1 MSGSPTSKP
10 TLPPPVDAYRL
21 QGSAAHL
28 LNHLCFLGEGRLI
41 LRQDGL
47 SLAKLTPFG
56 LCVADGRSG
65 WHLLRDAI
73 SGLETDLQ
81 HTRFIYILPDPDD
94 GVPVFAT
101 AGANGAIDLSVRL
114 EEHDWHSRTIRAV
127 LEHGQAIRIDA
138 REGRRLG
145 AGAWLDDWKTNTPAS
160 EGSPRWDILA
170 ALDGCRCLEVELHSA
185 LHRCAAAF
193 RPAFLDSD
201 GPILRIADT
210 TRRHVVFVDSS
221 TPGFRWQSLTPGHL
235 GIRIASPREMRL
247 PAA

>member
-1 MSGSPTSKP
+1 MSGSPAPILRS
-10 TLPPPVDAYRL
+10 PVDAYRL

-28 LNHLCFLGEGRLI
+28 LNHLCFFGECRLV

-47 SLAKLTPFG
+47 SLAKLTSFG
-56 LCVADGRSG
+56 LCVADGRAG

-81 HTRFIYILPDPDD
+81 VTRFVYLLPDPDD

-114 EEHDWHSRTIRAV
+114 EELCWDSRAIRAV
-127 LEHGQAIRIDA
+127 LEHCQAIRIDA

-145 AGAWLDDWKTNTPAS
+145 AGAWLDDWKTSAAAEGKAS
-160 EGSPRWDILA
+160 WDVVS
-170 ALDGCRCLEVELHSA
+170 ALDGCRCLEVELRSG

-201 GPILRIADT
+201 GPVLRIADA
-210 TRRHVVFVDSS
+210 TRRHVVFVDSGAA
-221 TPGFRWQSLTPGHL
+221 GFRWESLAPGHVRMRVT
-235 GIRIASPREMRL
+235 GVREMRL

>member
-1 MSGSPTSKP
+1 MSGSPT
-10 TLPPPVDAYRL
+10 LHPPVDAYRL

-28 LNHLCFLGEGRLI
+28 LNHLCCLGEGRLI

-81 HTRFIYILPDPDD
+81 VTRFIYLLPDPDD

-101 AGANGAIDLSVRL
+101 TGASGAIDLSVRL
-114 EEHDWHSRTIRAV
+114 EELSWNSRTIRAV
-127 LEHGQAIRIDA
+127 LDHCQAIRIDA
-138 REGRRLG
+138 REGRGLG
-145 AGAWLDDWKTNTPAS
+145 AGAWLDDWKTSRPTI
-160 EGSPRWDILA
+160 EGATRWELLA
-170 ALDGCRCLEVELHSA
+170 ALADCRCLEVELRSG

-201 GPILRIADT
+201 GPVLRIADA
-210 TRRHVVFVDSS
+210 TRRHVVFVDSAAA
-221 TPGFRWQSLTPGHL
+221 GFRWQSLAPGHL
-235 GIRIASPREMRL
+235 KIAVAISARELRI